1 MVIRR
6 GLRSIFVTLALY
18 LVSGAAVAYFM
29 FHAQHGARGLEARG
43 TVQEALRDMEAELAA
58 LTAER
63 KVWEQRLSLVRDEAV
78 DRDLLEENA
87 REHPRPHPQERRHR
101 HGPLT
106 RERYRHIVPDV
117 SIN

>member
-43 TVQEALRDMEAELAA
+43 AVRESLRDLEAELAS
-58 LTAER
+58 LVAER
-63 KVWEQRLSLVRDEAV
+63 KSWERHLALVRDEAV

-87 REHPRPHPQERRHR
+87 RNVLGRVHKN
-101 HGPLT
+101 
-106 RERYRHIVPDV
+106 DV
-117 SIN
+117 VVMGR

>member
-43 TVQEALRDMEAELAA
+43 AIRESLRDLESELAS
-58 LTAER
+58 LTTER
-63 KVWEQRLSLVRDEAV
+63 KSWEQKLALVRSEAV

-87 REHPRPHPQERRHR
+87 REILGRTHKND
-101 HGPLT
+101 
-106 RERYRHIVPDV
+106 IV
-117 SIN
+117 IMGR